1 MSTPWVPR
9 GGDLA
14 VLHTGLP
21 VSETGYEHSLFS
33 TPLNS
38 AGLCYNNISH
48 PALTAGTGAGS
59 SFSERKGE
67 G

>member
-21 VSETGYEHSLFS
+21 VSEAGCEHSLFS
-33 TPLNS
+33 APLNS
-38 AGLCYNNISH
+38 AGLCYNISH

-59 SFSERKGE
+59 SVSERKGE